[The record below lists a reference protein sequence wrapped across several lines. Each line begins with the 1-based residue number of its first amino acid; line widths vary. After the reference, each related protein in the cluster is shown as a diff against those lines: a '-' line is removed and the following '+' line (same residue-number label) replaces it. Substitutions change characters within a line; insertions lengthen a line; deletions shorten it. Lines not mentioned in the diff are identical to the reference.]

1 MAFVAIPD
9 AIASVILAGVN
20 PTHGFYA
27 LMVGTPVG
35 SLFTSSQFMNT
46 GLTAAMMVE
55 VVEAVSDSASRRSPR
70 QELLIAQK
78 LFFIPF
84 EHLSD
89 DAKLRIECVP
99 LRGSHLRGT
108 SKQKILK
115 NQGSSLTC
123 LVLRGQFALVLYKR

>member
-99 LRGSHLRGT
+99 LRGSHLRGGIRTT
-108 SKQKILK
+108 SLDESRAFPYVSCFT
-115 NQGSSLTC
+115 GSVRAGTL
-123 LVLRGQFALVLYKR
+123 